1 MLETDFKE
9 NNYKESLESDLVIG
23 ESLVDEMNF
32 AEADNN
38 YETTE
43 ESSSIVTQF
52 MNQRKQRPSSPQM
65 SRSSS
70 VATADDFMLDQD
82 TFLFEQNKLINDFLE

>member
-43 ESSSIVTQF
+43 EGSVVTQF
-52 MNQRKQRPSSPQM
+52 MN
-65 SRSSS
+65 
-70 VATADDFMLDQD
+70 
-82 TFLFEQNKLINDFLE
+82 